1 MAAQAVEKSS
11 FLLFNGPDEAHMAV
25 PLDTLARLEEF
36 PASQVERSGT
46 RWVTQ
51 YRGQILPL
59 VNLAFALEER
69 RSRRRHKKLFAEGGE
84 NLRLQV
90 LVCNYKGQRV
100 GVVVER
106 IVDIVDDAAEVRY
119 PPSRTGVL
127 YSAVVQGQV
136 TELIDI
142 PTVLEAAGIETLL
155 HDERQ
160 AEVIQ

>member
-1 MAAQAVEKSS
+1 
-11 FLLFNGPDEAHMAV
+11 
-25 PLDTLARLEEF
+25 
-36 PASQVERSGT
+36 
-46 RWVTQ
+46 
-51 YRGQILPL
+51 
-59 VNLAFALEER
+59 
-69 RSRRRHKKLFAEGGE
+69 
-84 NLRLQV
+84 
-90 LVCNYKGQRV
+90 V